1 MNPYTRIPDAVFEG
15 LENCEITED
24 QYEVLSACY
33 HWANR
38 AAGYRVD
45 SYSAERVC
53 RLFGLDADNK
63 TLLRFQRALRDLV
76 ERHIVRYDYHRG
88 KERTYHVWVPDPE
101 NFERIGTP
109 SENEVSLSQ
118 AVDVGRDAVRDVE
131 TADHLIITNQEG
143 SKAVSPEREPLN
155 PQRGLLPPAPSG
167 GAQTP
172 QGFLE
177 PLTRK
182 PLNAEQCQRFV
193 GIVRDFDLKW
203 QEHFGFD
210 PDEECNTS
218 KLLRDFSPW
227 EIEVAYVA
235 SLGDR
240 TRMSHTQMKSFFVRT
255 ARKWIENY
263 REKQSDSSG

>member
-118 AVDVGRDAVRDVE
+118 AVDVVRDVVRDADTTGVTINNPAIYGEKTNGSDAVRDVE

-155 PQRGLLPPAPSG
+155 PQRGLL
-167 GAQTP
+167 
-172 QGFLE
+172 
-177 PLTRK
+177 
-182 PLNAEQCQRFV
+182 
-193 GIVRDFDLKW
+193 
-203 QEHFGFD
+203 
-210 PDEECNTS
+210 
-218 KLLRDFSPW
+218 
-227 EIEVAYVA
+227 
-235 SLGDR
+235 
-240 TRMSHTQMKSFFVRT
+240 
-255 ARKWIENY
+255 
-263 REKQSDSSG
+263 